1 MLRNCAIMNIPA
13 GVGIIASLHA
23 FSGLFL
29 LIHVL
34 ISIPFIIA
42 AFFEDAGLGALG
54 TLGAIWDWIIVGM
67 HFSIAGAIMT
77 RKSFARSIIK
87 ALAII
92 GLVFGIISVLS
103 GNMFAIFSIIINV
116 AVIAYMGKPHVIQ
129 WFNDKAV

>member
-1 MLRNCAIMNIPA
+1 MNIPA

-42 AFFEDAGLGALG
+42 AFFEDAGLGAIG
-54 TLGAIWDWIIVGM
+54 TLGAIWDWIVVGM

-77 RKSFARSIIK
+77 RKSFARNIVK
-87 ALAII
+87 GLAII
-92 GLVFGIISVLS
+92 GLIFGIISVLS
-103 GNMFAIFSIIINV
+103 GNMFAVFSIIING

-129 WFNDKAV
+129 WFNDQTV

>member
-1 MLRNCAIMNIPA
+1 MNIPA

-42 AFFEDAGLGALG
+42 AFFEDAGLGAIG
-54 TLGAIWDWIIVGM
+54 TLGAIWDWIVVGM

-77 RKSFARSIIK
+77 RKSFARNIVNG
-87 ALAII
+87 LAII
-92 GLVFGIISVLS
+92 GLIFGIISVLS
-103 GNMFAIFSIIINV
+103 GNMFAVFSIIING

-129 WFNDKAV
+129 WFNDQTV

>member
-1 MLRNCAIMNIPA
+1 MVKILEIVNIPA

-54 TLGAIWDWIIVGM
+54 TLGAIWDWIVVGM

-77 RKSFARSIIK
+77 RKSFARSIVK

-103 GNMFAIFSIIINV
+103 GNMFAVFSIIING

-129 WFNDKAV
+129 WFNDKTI

>member
-1 MLRNCAIMNIPA
+1 MNIPA

-42 AFFEDAGLGALG
+42 AFFEDTGLGALG
-54 TLGAIWDWIIVGM
+54 TLGAIWDWIVVGM

-77 RKSFARSIIK
+77 RKSFARNIVK
-87 ALAII
+87 GLAVI
-92 GLVFGIISVLS
+92 GLIFGIISVLS
-103 GNMFAIFSIIINV
+103 GNMFAIFSIIING
-116 AVIAYMGKPHVIQ
+116 AVMAYMGKPHVIQ
-129 WFNDKAV
+129 WFNDKTV